1 MSYGEYKF
9 GDFMKN
15 YDVGGP
21 SDGLVGFAEGFA
33 AGFVPAY
40 AASNKAAADKELAL
54 AKLDK
59 QAEID
64 AAKAKAKTTSD
75 YNEMMKKAKNIVS
88 TLQLPTG
95 INPNDA
101 VMTAYTMLSGGIS
114 DNTVLTQLSK
124 AIEDKTLVYSDES
137 PTETAPTTTP
147 EEAPEGAPASPLDQE
162 MNEAF
167 GDQSAVQPAPEA
179 EPTVVSQDDTPAETD
194 GEPVQEASLG
204 SEWAQRF
211 VDRQEARINAA
222 SETQIAALD
231 TQTDVTNPDG
241 LGGGDGSAA
250 DIVLADADGVATPSE
265 RTAATVRTLKI
276 NPLAKTAAAEEI
288 EVNKIDDYEKA
299 MAAVVALTGVAG
311 QEDKLKRAKFLLKQF
326 TDTPKVGDFNEQ
338 KLTAFIRQTSSVDTM
353 PPEYKG
359 IDPQVMAAL
368 RTQAIDFL
376 RDAQNTAL
384 PSLSS
389 TDPDELRGVQ
399 RDITA
404 GRINNVSKV
413 YKDQLAQRIDALDL
427 KAEAER
433 VAGLTPEQVV
443 QEAQRAFM
451 AGLSPDLSFEDRKA
465 AIENWQSTEGQLLLS
480 VMRFTDKPDK
490 PQEISNFEEALVN
503 EVMRTPEYENA
514 DSAGREALLVRAK
527 GLLTSRGNDTLTS
540 GELAQNLAQARL
552 DLTSKDPK
560 VVADAQLYIDAV
572 YPTQRQALADV
583 SSIGKTPNR
592 DTVAILTDGRRIA
605 VMSDGNNG
613 YTDLQGKPVTDIQ
626 SITTEKMS
634 DNTRAAVTAISGPLD
649 EQAAKMAA
657 AVNVA
662 TLGYELEKMATEYE
676 GVLTRVGGAQAFL
689 SSVKVEIG
697 AALNIIGEASDD
709 QELNQETVL
718 QKVNDYLSN
727 SALSEEEAAMVK
739 EFMAA
744 STRYIFAAGKALGQ
758 EGNGFSNQDY
768 NNIRS
773 ALLNSNNLKSFGGNM
788 RTFARERL
796 TDATRTAKQLAG
808 RTGVRQAK
816 DYGGTIGNEIFTAD
830 QYFTMLGEGV
840 PDAVDYMAWAYK
852 GAPIEVNLAA
862 GPETPAGQ
870 ISENLFNQYVGL
882 LKSDNTETLQATM
895 LQALTGVLGS
905 AEAAQA
911 ELDRIIAASTAES
924 NEGGE

>member
-64 AAKAKAKTTSD
+64 AAEAAAKTTSE
-75 YNEMMKKAKNIVS
+75 YNEIMKKAKNIVS
-88 TLQLPTG
+88 TLTLPTG
-95 INPNDA
+95 VNSNDA

-114 DNTVLTQLSK
+114 DNTVFTQLSK
-124 AIEDKTLVYSDES
+124 AIEDGTLVYSDES
-137 PTETAPTTTP
+137 PTEETP
-147 EEAPEGAPASPLDQE
+147 PAAAEPVPDDAPASPLDQE

-167 GDQSAVQPAPEA
+167 GDQSAVQPAPEPA
-179 EPTVVSQDDTPAETD
+179 PTVVSQDDTPAETD

-204 SEWAQRF
+204 SGWAQRF
-211 VDRQEARINAA
+211 VDRQEARISAA
-222 SETQIAALD
+222 SETQVAALE
-231 TQTDVTNPDG
+231 TKTDVTNPDG
-241 LGGGDGSAA
+241 LGGGSSSAA
-250 DIVLADADGVATPSE
+250 NIILADADGVATPSE
-265 RTAATVRTLKI
+265 RTAATVRTLRI

-299 MAAVVALTGVAG
+299 MAAVVALTGVSG
-311 QEDKLKRAKFLLKQF
+311 QEDKLKRAQFLLKQF
-326 TDTPKVGDFNEQ
+326 TNTPKVGDMNEQ
-338 KLTAFIRQTSSVDTM
+338 QLTAFIRQTNSVGTM
-353 PPEYKG
+353 PPEYKA
-359 IDPQVMAAL
+359 IDAQVMNSLRVQAA
-368 RTQAIDFL
+368 DFL
-376 RDAQNTAL
+376 EDTRNKAL
-384 PSLSS
+384 PSLS
-389 TDPDELRGVQ
+389 TTNPDELRGVQ

-404 GRINNVSKV
+404 GRITNVSKV
-413 YKDQLAQRIDALDL
+413 YRDQLAQRIAALDL
-427 KAEAER
+427 KIEAER
-433 VAGLTPEQVV
+433 VAGLSPEKTV
-443 QEAQRAFM
+443 QEAQRAFI
-451 AGLSPDLSFEDRKA
+451 AGLSPDLSFEDKKT
-465 AIENWQSTEGQLLLS
+465 AIENWQNTEGQLLLS
-480 VMRFTDKPDK
+480 VMRFTDKPDA

-514 DSAGREALLVRAK
+514 DSSGREALLVRAK

-626 SITTEKMS
+626 SITTEAMS

-649 EQAAKMAA
+649 KQAAKMAS

-662 TLGYELEKMATEYE
+662 VQGYALEKMATEYE

-689 SSVKVEIG
+689 SSVRVELG
-697 AALNIIGEASDD
+697 AALNIIGEASDN
-709 QELNQETVL
+709 QELDQETVL

-773 ALLNSNNLKSFGGNM
+773 ALLNSNNLKSFGANM

-796 TDATRTAKQLAG
+796 TDATSTAKQL
-808 RTGVRQAK
+808 RTSTGVKQAES
-816 DYGGTIGNEIFTAD
+816 YGGVLGSELFTAD

-852 GAPIEVNLAA
+852 GAPIEINLAS
-862 GPETPAGQ
+862 GSDTPAGQ
-870 ISENLFNQYVGL
+870 ISGNLFNQYVGIYRNTPTDEGKQEFGNNL
-882 LKSDNTETLQATM
+882 LI
-895 LQALTGVLGS
+895 ALTSLLGS
-905 AEAAQA
+905 PEKAQA
-911 ELDRIIAASTAES
+911 ELDRIIAES
-924 NEGGE
+924 NKGGE